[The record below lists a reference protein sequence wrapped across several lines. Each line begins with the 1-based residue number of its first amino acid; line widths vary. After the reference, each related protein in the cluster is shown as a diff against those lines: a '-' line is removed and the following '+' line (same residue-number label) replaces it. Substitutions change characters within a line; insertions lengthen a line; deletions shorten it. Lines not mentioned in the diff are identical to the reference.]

1 MRTLG
6 IEDEI
11 TVTNMQRRIDY
22 CLVFYRLGYSDILF
36 DCLTE
41 MNETAA

>member
-6 IEDEI
+6 TEDGI

-22 CLVFYRLGYSDILF
+22 CLLFYSYSDILI